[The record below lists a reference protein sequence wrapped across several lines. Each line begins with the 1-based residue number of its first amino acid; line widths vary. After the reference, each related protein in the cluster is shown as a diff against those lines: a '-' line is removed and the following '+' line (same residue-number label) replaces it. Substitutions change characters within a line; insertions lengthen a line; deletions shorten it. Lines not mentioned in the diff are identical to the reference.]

1 MKPLTS
7 FIDSPLGFLEIVS
20 AGNYLVKAEFSDSY
34 DGSELV
40 VGKVAEKVRKE
51 LQEYFA
57 GKRKKFTIKLEPDG
71 TEFQKQVWDDLL
83 LIPYGKTITYRQQ
96 AIRLGG
102 VEKIRATASANGKN
116 PIAIIIPCHR
126 VIGSDGSLTGYGGGL
141 WRKEKLLLLEKG
153 LLQPELF

>member
-20 AGNYLVKAEFSDSY
+20 DGSYLVKAEFSDNY
-34 DGSELV
+34 DGSEIV
-40 VGKVAEKVRKE
+40 VGKVAEKVKRE
-51 LQEYFA
+51 LREYFN
-57 GKRKKFTIKLEPDG
+57 GKRKKFTVKLKPDG

-96 AIRLGG
+96 ALRLGG